1 MHQVKAMGA
10 QKQGAKCRAAWS
22 SGGLEQ
28 WDQAMKQKNPQA
40 DQWPEHWGRCE
51 DFEPAHGRCNDGA
64 PLVQG
69 TGSSKTGDGGDDVLC
84 IEPQV
89 DVGAWREGQ
98 SFQVEP
104 DYEMRIT
111 DDRVMPFLLL
121 CNYSSTDS
129 RTKP

>member
-1 MHQVKAMGA
+1 MKQVKAMGA
-10 QKQGAKCRAAWS
+10 QKQGAKCRAALS
-22 SGGLEQ
+22 SEGLEQ
-28 WDQAMKQKNPQA
+28 WNQTMKQKYPQA
-40 DQWPEHWGRCE
+40 DQRLEHWGRCE
-51 DFEPAHGRCNDGA
+51 DLELVHGRCNDGV

-69 TGSSKTGDGGDDVLC
+69 TGSSKAGDGGEDVLC
-84 IEPQV
+84 FEPQV
-89 DVGAWREGQ
+89 EVGAWREGQ

>member
-1 MHQVKAMGA
+1 MIGA
-10 QKQGAKCRAAWS
+10 QKQGAKCKAAWS

-28 WDQAMKQKNPQA
+28 RNQAMKQKYPIA
-40 DQWPEHWGRCE
+40 DQWLEHWGRCE
-51 DFEPAHGRCNDGA
+51 DFEPAHGRYNDGA
-64 PLVQG
+64 PLVQD
-69 TGSSKTGDGGDDVLC
+69 TGSSKAGDGGEDVLC
-84 IEPQV
+84 FEPQV
-89 DVGAWREGQ
+89 EVGAWREGQ